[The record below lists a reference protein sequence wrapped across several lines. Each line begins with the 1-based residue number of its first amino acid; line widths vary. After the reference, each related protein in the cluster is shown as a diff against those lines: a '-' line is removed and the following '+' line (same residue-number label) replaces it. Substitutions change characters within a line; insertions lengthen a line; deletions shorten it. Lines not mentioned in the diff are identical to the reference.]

1 MGDAARDAILKR
13 VEQALKRH
21 APDPHWIAE
30 PVGAGP
36 VFPLP
41 EPNEEARRTRF
52 RDEFTAIHGE
62 WSHVDSLEAGQT
74 WLAEWMRAEGLS
86 SLAAVESPTL
96 RAALAGI
103 DGVKWFDGSNRSTD
117 GWDSFPVGVTP
128 AESLV
133 AESGTIVVG
142 TGIAGR
148 ALSVLPPIHL
158 VVATCDQLVGDLET
172 SIRRIRTRYPDRLP
186 SSFTWISGPSRTA
199 DIEKIL
205 VLGAHGPRR
214 LVLLLLPAAASD
226 HSTPA

>member
-1 MGDAARDAILKR
+1 M
-13 VEQALKRH
+13 
-21 APDPHWIAE
+21 
-30 PVGAGP
+30 P
-36 VFPLP
+36 VFHYLGDDTFSRG
-41 EPNEEARRTRF
+41 EAY
-52 RDEFTAIHGE
+52 DA
-62 WSHVDSLEAGQT
+62 
-74 WLAEWMRAEGLS
+74 
-86 SLAAVESPTL
+86 L
-96 RAALAGI
+96 RAAHDPDGALATNTLVLDGPRTTLAEVTAAAMTVPFLAPFRLVRI
-103 DGVKWFDGSNRSTD
+103 DGLCARFETPRNAAPARKRRSTD